1 MLHFKHTL
9 PQTLLPNT
17 PGRIAGF
24 ALGILAAVSVLAID
38 NELHQVAGGRA
49 AYAAAIALVMAL
61 WWLTEA
67 VPIYVTACVPLVL
80 TPLFGVFGDGYF
92 GDLAQTILQYLDPY
106 NFLFAGGMCI
116 AAAMQAWNLHRRIA
130 LSIMLYIGTD
140 PKRLLFGMLTAA
152 TFISLWLSNTATAAL
167 LFPIGLAV
175 ISQLEHHSGGR
186 RLGFYGMAIMLSI
199 AYGSNI
205 GLGTKIA
212 TAPNAMF
219 AAFME
224 QNGMPISFLDFMLVS
239 MPFVIIFTPVTWYWL
254 WRIAR
259 RDNLPAHSG
268 DTTIRSQLA
277 SLGKMKSE
285 EKIVISVFLATA
297 AVWIFSEPI
306 TSMLRPMVTA
316 FKLGSSHI
324 EGGAATLAAIVLFV
338 MRYKG
343 RRILT
348 TSSMRGL
355 PWATLLLLGGSFAM
369 AAGLQE
375 SSVSAWMGE
384 KLVLMR
390 ELGSFS
396 QVLLASIATVA
407 ISAVASNTATIA
419 IMLNVLRGIVAPAL
433 LPTVLFAS
441 TIASSCDF
449 ALPAG
454 TPPNAIVFGSG
465 YVTIPQMAK
474 TGAALDILA
483 AIVTAMLSW
492 FLVPLVL

>member
-1 MLHFKHTL
+1 MLPHTKS
-9 PQTLLPNT
+9 
-17 PGRIAGF
+17 RIIGF
-24 ALGILAAVSVLAID
+24 GLGILAALLILAVD
-38 NELHQVAGGRA
+38 NPLHHIADGRA
-49 AYAAAIALVMAL
+49 AAAAAIAALMAF

-67 VPIYVTACVPLVL
+67 LPMYVTACVPLVL
-80 TPLFGVFGDGYF
+80 TPLLGVFGLGFF
-92 GDLAQTILQYLDPY
+92 GDLWKTVLQYLDPY

-175 ISQLEHHSGGR
+175 ISQLEHHNGGK
-186 RLGFYGMAIMLSI
+186 RLAFYGMAIMLSI
-199 AYGSNI
+199 AYGANI

-219 AAFME
+219 ASFME
-224 QNGMPISFLDFMLVS
+224 QNGMGISFLDFMIVS
-239 MPFVIIFTPVTWYWL
+239 MPFVIIFTPITWYWL

-259 RDNLPAHSG
+259 RDALPVHSG
-268 DTTIRSQLA
+268 DTTIRTQLA
-277 SLGKMKSE
+277 MLGKMKGE
-285 EKIVISVFLATA
+285 EKVVIGVFLATA
-297 AVWIFSEPI
+297 LVWVFSEPI
-306 TSMLRPMVTA
+306 TAALRPLVTD

-324 EGGAATLAAIVLFV
+324 EGGAAMLAAVVLFL

-343 RRILT
+343 RQIL
-348 TSSMRGL
+348 SLGAMKGL
-355 PWATLLLLGGSFAM
+355 PWGTLLLMGGSFAM
-369 AAGLQE
+369 AAGIQQGG
-375 SSVSAWMGE
+375 VSTWMGQ
-384 KLVLMR
+384 KLVLLR
-390 ELGSFS
+390 ELNDFS
-396 QVLLASIATVA
+396 QVLLASIATVG

-419 IMLNVLRGIVAPAL
+419 IMLNVLKGIVAPSL
-433 LPTVLFAS
+433 MPTVLFSA

-474 TGAALDILA
+474 TGVVLDIVA
-483 AIVTAMLSW
+483 AIVAAVLCW
-492 FLVPLVL
+492 ILVPLVL

>member
-1 MLHFKHTL
+1 MEEPLV
-9 PQTLLPNT
+9 PNT
-17 PGRIAGF
+17 PGRIVGLI
-24 ALGILAAVSVLAID
+24 LGIVAAIAILAVP
-38 NELHQVAGGRA
+38 NELHYVADGRA
-49 AYAAAIALVMAL
+49 AYASAVAVLMAL

-67 VPIYVTACVPLVL
+67 MPIYVTACVPIVL
-80 TPLFGVFGDGYF
+80 TPILGVFGDGYF
-92 GDLAQTILQYLDPY
+92 SDLWKTVLQYLDPY

-175 ISQLEHHSGGR
+175 ISQLEHHSGNR

-219 AAFME
+219 ASFME
-224 QNGMPISFLDFMLVS
+224 QSGMPISFLDFMLIS
-239 MPFVIIFTPVTWYWL
+239 MPFVVIFTPITWYWL

-259 RDNLPAHSG
+259 RDELPAHSG
-268 DTTIRSQLA
+268 DTTISTQLQL
-277 SLGKMKSE
+277 LGKMRSE
-285 EKIVISVFLATA
+285 EKIVISVFIATA
-297 AVWIFSEPI
+297 LVWIFSEPI
-306 TSMLRPMVTA
+306 TTALRPMVTS

-324 EGGAATLAAIVLFV
+324 EGGIATLAGIVLFL

-348 TSSMRGL
+348 INSMKGM
-355 PWATLLLLGGSFAM
+355 PWATLLLMGGSFAM
-369 AAGLQE
+369 AAGIQE
-375 SSVSAWMGE
+375 SGVSNWMGA

-390 ELGSFS
+390 ELDAFS
-396 QVLLASIATVA
+396 QVLVASVATVG

-419 IMLNVLRGIVAPAL
+419 IMLNVLRGIVAPSL
-433 LPTVLFAS
+433 LPTVLFSS

-474 TGAALDILA
+474 TGVVLDIA
-483 AIVTAMLSW
+483 AAVITATLCW

>member
-1 MLHFKHTL
+1 LEESL
-9 PQTLLPNT
+9 IPNT
-17 PGRIAGF
+17 KSRIIGF
-24 ALGILAAVSVLAID
+24 VLGIISAVLLLAVD
-38 NELHQVAGGRA
+38 NPLHHIAEGRA
-49 AYAAAIALVMAL
+49 AAAAAIAALMAF

-67 VPIYVTACVPLVL
+67 VPIYITACVPILL
-80 TPLFGVFGDGYF
+80 APLLGVFGLGFF
-92 GDLAQTILQYLDPY
+92 GDLWKTILQYLDPY

-175 ISQLEHHSGGR
+175 ISQLEHHNGGK

-219 AAFME
+219 ASFME
-224 QNGMPISFLDFMLVS
+224 QNGMAISFLDFMLIA

-259 RDNLPAHSG
+259 KDQLPERSG
-268 DTTIRSQLA
+268 DQTIRSQLDM
-277 SLGKMKSE
+277 LGNMKPE
-285 EKIVISVFLATA
+285 EKIVIGVFIATA
-297 AVWIFSEPI
+297 IVWVFSEP
-306 TSMLRPMVTA
+306 VTA
-316 FKLGSSHI
+316 AIKPLITGYKIGSSHI
-324 EGGAATLAAIVLFV
+324 EGGVAMLAAAVLFF
-338 MRYKG
+338 MRYNGKQ
-343 RRILT
+343 IL
-348 TSSMRGL
+348 SFRAMKGL
-355 PWATLLLLGGSFAM
+355 PWATLLLMGGSFAM
-369 AAGLQE
+369 AAGIQE
-375 SSVSAWMGE
+375 SGVSTWMGQ

-390 ELGSFS
+390 ELDSFY
-396 QVLLASIATVA
+396 QVLLASVATVS

-419 IMLNVLRGIVAPAL
+419 IMLNVLRGIVAPSL
-433 LPTVLFAS
+433 LPTTLFAA

-474 TGAALDILA
+474 TGVVLDIVA
-483 AIVTAMLSW
+483 AIVAAVLCW

>member
-1 MLHFKHTL
+1 LEESL
-9 PQTLLPNT
+9 IPNT
-17 PGRIAGF
+17 KSRIIGF
-24 ALGILAAVSVLAID
+24 ALGIVVAILILAVD
-38 NELHQVAGGRA
+38 NPLHHIAEGRA
-49 AYAAAIALVMAL
+49 AAAAAIAALMAF

-67 VPIYVTACVPLVL
+67 VPIYITACVPILL
-80 TPLFGVFGDGYF
+80 APLLGVFGLGFF
-92 GDLAQTILQYLDPY
+92 GDLWKTILQYLDPY

-116 AAAMQAWNLHRRIA
+116 AAAMQTWNLHRRIA

-152 TFISLWLSNTATAAL
+152 TFISLWLSNTACAAL

-175 ISQLEHHSGGR
+175 ISQLEHHNGGK

-224 QNGMPISFLDFMLVS
+224 QNGMAISFLDFMLIA
-239 MPFVIIFTPVTWYWL
+239 MPFVIIFTPITWYWL

-259 RDNLPAHSG
+259 KDELPAHSG
-268 DTTIRSQLA
+268 DQTIRSQLDT
-277 SLGKMKSE
+277 LGHMKPE
-285 EKIVISVFLATA
+285 EKIVIGVFIATA
-297 AVWIFSEPI
+297 IVWIFSEP
-306 TSMLRPMVTA
+306 VTA
-316 FKLGSSHI
+316 AIKPLITGYKIGSSHI
-324 EGGAATLAAIVLFV
+324 EGGVAMLAAIVLFF
-338 MRYKG
+338 MRHNG
-343 RRILT
+343 RQIL
-348 TSSMRGL
+348 SFKAMKGL
-355 PWATLLLLGGSFAM
+355 PWATLLLMGGSFAM
-369 AAGLQE
+369 AAGIQE
-375 SSVSAWMGE
+375 GGVSTWMGQ
-384 KLVLMR
+384 KLLLIR
-390 ELGSFS
+390 ELNDFS

-419 IMLNVLRGIVAPAL
+419 IMLNVLRGIVAPSL
-433 LPTVLFAS
+433 LPTVLFSS

-474 TGAALDILA
+474 TGALLDIVA
-483 AIVTAMLSW
+483 AIITAILCW
-492 FLVPLVL
+492 VLVPLVL

>member
-1 MLHFKHTL
+1 MEESLV
-9 PQTLLPNT
+9 PNT
-17 PGRIAGF
+17 PSRIVGF
-24 ALGILAAVSVLAID
+24 ILGIVAATLLLVVDNPLHHVSD
-38 NELHQVAGGRA
+38 GRA
-49 AYAAAIALVMAL
+49 AYATAIAALMAL

-67 VPIYVTACVPLVL
+67 VPIYITACVPIVL
-80 TPLFGVFGDGYF
+80 SPLLGVFGNGFLD
-92 GDLAQTILQYLDPY
+92 DLWKTVLQYLDPY

-175 ISQLEHHSGGR
+175 ISQLEHHNGDK
-186 RLGFYGMAIMLSI
+186 RLAFYGMAIMLSI

-219 AAFME
+219 ASFME
-224 QNGMPISFLDFMLVS
+224 QNGMGISFLDFMLVS
-239 MPFVIIFTPVTWYWL
+239 MPFVIIFTPITWYWL

-259 RDNLPAHSG
+259 RDQLPAHSG
-268 DTTIRSQLA
+268 DTTIRTQLA
-277 SLGKMKSE
+277 ALGKMKGE
-285 EKIVISVFLATA
+285 EKLIIGVFIATA
-297 AVWIFSEPI
+297 IVWIFSEPI
-306 TSMLRPMVTA
+306 TAALRPMVTS

-324 EGGAATLAAIVLFV
+324 EGSVAMLAAVVLFC
-338 MRYKG
+338 MRHKG
-343 RRILT
+343 KQIL
-348 TSSMRGL
+348 SIGAMKGL
-355 PWATLLLLGGSFAM
+355 PWGTLLLMGGSFAM
-369 AAGLQE
+369 AAGIQE
-375 SSVSAWMGE
+375 SGVSTWMGQ

-390 ELGSFS
+390 ELNDFS
-396 QVLLASIATVA
+396 QVLLASIATVG

-419 IMLNVLRGIVAPAL
+419 IMLNVLRGIVAPAM
-433 LPTVLFAS
+433 LPTVLFSA
-441 TIASSCDF
+441 TISSSCDF

-474 TGAALDILA
+474 TGAVLDIVA
-483 AIVTAMLSW
+483 AVISAILCW